1 MSDTA
6 DRLAQ
11 ALRDLIKEA
20 VQEAVERER
29 STLPPALVAESPT
42 VSTEDFDRC
51 PWCNKKHMR
60 HLMPVDEARQQLG
73 GISRAIVL
81 RAGQGRRTVAH

>member
-20 VQEAVERER
+20 VQEAVDASLAPFIDSCLGLQSRR
-29 STLPPALVAESPT
+29 PLSAPT
-42 VSTEDFDRC
+42 NRYGV
-51 PWCNKKHMR
+51 
-60 HLMPVDEARQQLG
+60 
-73 GISRAIVL
+73 
-81 RAGQGRRTVAH
+81 